1 MIQDG
6 RDAVVVLGLGRHV
19 DREPA
24 ERIAPSLIGL
34 LAGGR
39 LAERGT

>member
-1 MIQDG
+1 MVQDG
-6 RDAVVVLGLGRHV
+6 RDAVVVFRLRSYV

-24 ERIAPSLIGL
+24 ERIAPSLVRL
-34 LAGGR
+34 RAAGR